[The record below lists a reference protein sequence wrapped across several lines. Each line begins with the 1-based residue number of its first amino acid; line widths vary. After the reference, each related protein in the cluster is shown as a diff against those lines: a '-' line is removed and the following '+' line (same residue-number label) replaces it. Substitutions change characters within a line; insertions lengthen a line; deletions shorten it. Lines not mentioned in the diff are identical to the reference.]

1 MIIVAYPEPQ
11 FKIKK
16 ENNATYI
23 FDSIRKSWLLMTDE
37 EWVRQNFIKY
47 LIDVSKYPSTSI
59 ALEKEI
65 ILNGLKKR
73 FDILVYNREI
83 KPWLIVECKG
93 PNIPLN
99 EEVLQQALRYN
110 ITVPVQYIIITNGH
124 TTLGW
129 KKEGSTLQLLNNLP
143 EY

>member
-16 ENNATYI
+16 ENSGTYI
-23 FDSIRKSWLLMTDE
+23 FDAIRRSWLLMTDE
-37 EWVRQNFIKY
+37 EWVRQNFVSY
-47 LIDVSKYPSTSI
+47 LIESLKYPSTSI

-65 ILNGLKKR
+65 ILNDLKKR
-73 FDILVYNREI
+73 FDILVYNKEFR
-83 KPWLIVECKG
+83 PWLIVECKG
-93 PNIPLN
+93 PNVPLS
-99 EEVLQQALRYN
+99 EDVLQQALRYN

-124 TTLGW
+124 TTIGW
-129 KKEGSTLQLLNNLP
+129 KKESNGLKLLNTLP